1 MLPMSVCEL
10 DTGRPMYQVPRFHI
24 TPAKSR
30 ASTMIRPTRAL
41 SAFAWMSRSTGSR
54 LTMPNAT
61 PVPPSSTPRK
71 FITPEYNT
79 AGVGGM
85 DRV

>member
-1 MLPMSVCEL
+1 
-10 DTGRPMYQVPRFHI
+10 
-24 TPAKSR
+24 
-30 ASTMIRPTRAL
+30 MIRPTRAL